1 MLSLRV
7 ALWVIQVSS
16 SSTKGSGR
24 GRGQGPKRA
33 GREEFRD
40 GTDQFGH
47 FASSTAAGLR
57 RVPLPSTKPFLSRRS
72 PPHTAALAGHTG
84 KGKGANH
91 TAGQPKQS
99 RSYSNSLVTTGT
111 KILYQ
116 LSTVDEGNGWMCPS
130 TSPASSPATAPWNP
144 MRDPRLLTSAAA
156 TKPHRVWD
164 LESEQ
169 QQL

>member
-1 MLSLRV
+1 MRV
-7 ALWVIQVSS
+7 ASWVIQVSPSPAPSTPAGFRRAQPSTEPIQSRSYAATVS
-16 SSTKGSGR
+16 SS
-24 GRGQGPKRA
+24 PVP
-33 GREEFRD
+33 
-40 GTDQFGH
+40 
-47 FASSTAAGLR
+47 STAAGFR
-57 RVPLPSTKPFLSRRS
+57 RAQPSTEPFLLPRRS
-72 PPHTAALAGHTG
+72 LLLTAALAGHTG